1 MKLWKKHAHD
11 CNSVEEFTGGISAP
25 RGAAKSR
32 RGMPDNAGSVIGA
45 SAVHMWQRWTFTG
58 RHLFVR
64 VLSAAAINQLYSNQT
79 AT

>member
-1 MKLWKKHAHD
+1 MAAVTKLQKHAHD

-45 SAVHMWQRWTFTG
+45 STVHM
-58 RHLFVR
+58 
-64 VLSAAAINQLYSNQT
+64 
-79 AT
+79 